1 MKLKVFFKC
10 IVCFCIVIFNYTNSS
25 AQNTDEQLAQQYFEK
40 GEFDKASD
48 IYQKLFNSNPNSEY
62 YDGYTSCLLELKDF
76 KTAEKFIKK
85 QIKRNPDNL
94 TLIVDLGTVYKKQG
108 DEEKA
113 KKEYERAIDNL
124 SQNQDQ
130 ILDLAACFRAKKELD
145 YAIKTYLRGRR
156 IMRGFYSFN
165 YELAEAYNS
174 KGEIELMINEYLDL
188 LDQSESYLQSVQNA
202 LQTDINEDNGGK
214 KTEILKTQLLKRVQ
228 SNSDRTVY
236 SDMLI
241 WLFTQQKDFE
251 SAFVQTK
258 ALDKRQKLDGAKLM
272 ALAKICIANQQY
284 DVAIKCYEYVVS
296 KGKENYY
303 YSGARTEMVN
313 ALYTKITTMS
323 NYTKADIVSLENT
336 YLTTI
341 NELGK
346 SASTVPIIRGLAHLK
361 AFYLNKSEEAIYLLE
376 EAINICKNQK
386 DAAECKL
393 ELGDILVFT
402 GEMWESS
409 LLFSQVEKMFKQ
421 EPIGQEAKFRNA
433 RLSFYRG
440 DFAWAQAQLN
450 VLKASTSK
458 LIANDAIDLALL
470 IADNTTIDTNL
481 VPLQMYARADL
492 LFYRNLDS
500 LSVLSLDSIS
510 KEFPAH
516 SLSDDILFKKYKIA
530 MKKFQYENG
539 ASHLQAILDGY
550 SMDVL
555 ADDALFKLA
564 ALNELYLKNKDK
576 AKQLYED
583 LLTKYPGS
591 LYTVEARKRFRRLRG
606 DTIN

>member
-1 MKLKVFFKC
+1 MKQKGLVKIILICCV
-10 IVCFCIVIFNYTNSS
+10 VIFNYSYTFS
-25 AQNTDEQLAQQYFEK
+25 QNEDEQLAKQYFEK

-48 IYQKLFNSNPNSEY
+48 SYQKLFNSNPNSEY
-62 YDGYTSCLLELKDF
+62 YDGYIRCLLELKDF

-85 QIKRNPDNL
+85 HINRNSDNL
-94 TLIVDLGTVYKKQG
+94 TLIVDLGTVFKKQG
-108 DEEKA
+108 DEVKSQ
-113 KKEYERAIDNL
+113 KEYEKAIDKL
-124 SQNQDQ
+124 SQNQVQ
-130 ILDLAACFRAKKELD
+130 ILDLAACFISKKEID
-145 YAIKTYLRGRR
+145 YAIKTYLRGRK
-156 IMRGFYSFN
+156 IMRAYYTFN

-174 KGEIELMINEYLDL
+174 KGDTESMINEYLDL
-188 LDQSESYLQSVQNA
+188 LEQSELYLQNVQNT

-214 KTEILKTQLLKRVQ
+214 KTEILKAQLLKRIQ
-228 SNSDRTVY
+228 INSERTAY

-258 ALDKRQKLDGAKLM
+258 ALDKRLKLDGSKLM
-272 ALAKICIANQQY
+272 ALSNICIANLQY
-284 DVAIKCYEYVVS
+284 DVAIKCYEYVIS

-303 YSGARTEMVN
+303 YTDARMEMVN
-313 ALYTKITTMS
+313 VLFTKITTMS
-323 NYTKADIVSLENT
+323 NYSKADIVLLENT
-336 YLTTI
+336 YISTI

-346 SASTVPIIRGLAHLK
+346 SSATYNVIRGLAHLK
-361 AFYLNKSEEAIYLLE
+361 AFYLNKSAEAIYLLE
-376 EAINICKNQK
+376 EAINMCKNQK
-386 DAAECKL
+386 GAAECKL
-393 ELGDILVFT
+393 ELGDVLVFT

-440 DFAWAQAQLN
+440 DFYWAQAQLN

-458 LIANDAIDLALL
+458 LISNDAIDLALL

-481 VPLQMYARADL
+481 IPMQLYARADL
-492 LFYRNLDS
+492 FSYRNLDS
-500 LSVLSLDSIS
+500 LSLLILDSIS
-510 KEFPAH
+510 KEFPVH

-530 MKKFQYENG
+530 MKKFQFEN
-539 ASHLQAILDGY
+539 AAKILQDILDSY
-550 SMDVL
+550 STDLL

-564 ALNELYLKNKDK
+564 EVNELYLKNKDK

-583 LLTKYPGS
+583 MLIKYPGS

-606 DTIN
+606 DIIN